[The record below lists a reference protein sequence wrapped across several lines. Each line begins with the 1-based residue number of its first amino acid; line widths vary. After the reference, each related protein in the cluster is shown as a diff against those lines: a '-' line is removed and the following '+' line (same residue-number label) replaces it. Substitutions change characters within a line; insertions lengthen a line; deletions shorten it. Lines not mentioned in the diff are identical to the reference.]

1 MHRLE
6 DKLAGI
12 ALKISL
18 YPLVLIFINV
28 FITSEDLT
36 TAVRGGVSSQS
47 EYVSYWLHNV
57 LYGGRGI
64 FFALVR
70 ISSSMLVND
79 S

>member
-18 YPLVLIFINV
+18 YPLALIIINV
-28 FITSEDLT
+28 IITAEDLSYN
-36 TAVRGGVSSQS
+36 ARGGLFSMNDYNLYLV
-47 EYVSYWLHNV
+47 HNL

-64 FFALVR
+64 FFALV
-70 ISSSMLVND
+70 SGPKGMS
-79 S
+79 